1 MPVLHL
7 LAGPNGA
14 GKSSYARDVLEPVTH
29 LPFINAD
36 VIAAERW
43 PDTQLEHAYDA
54 ARIAE
59 RQRREFIAEKRSF
72 ISETVFSH
80 PSKVQLVTDAA
91 SAGFLVTLHIVMVPV
106 DLTVQRVH
114 ERVRRG
120 GHAVP
125 EYKIRER
132 YERLWEHVAEAIL
145 TADAANLYDNSSAR
159 RPFRLSARFELGT
172 VVGSPEW
179 PSWTPDAL
187 KRPGE

>member
-14 GKSSYARDVLEPVTH
+14 GKSSYVRDVLEPVTH

-43 PDTQLEHAYDA
+43 PDSQLEHAYEA

-59 RQRREFIAEKRSF
+59 RQRQEFIAEKRSF
-72 ISETVFSH
+72 ISEPEFSH
-80 PSKVQLVTDAA
+80 PSKVELVSVA
-91 SAGFLVTLHIVMVPV
+91 SAAGFIVTLHVVMVPV

-125 EYKIRER
+125 ENKIRER
-132 YERLWEHVAEAIL
+132 YERLWEYVAEAIV
-145 TADAANLYDNSSAR
+145 TADSANLYDNSSAR
-159 RPFRLSARFELGT
+159 RPFRLCARFELGAL
-172 VVGSPEW
+172 VGPPDW
-179 PSWTPDAL
+179 PTWAPT
-187 KRPGE
+187 R

>member
-14 GKSSYARDVLEPVTH
+14 GKSSYVHDVLAPVTH

-36 VIAAERW
+36 VIAAQRW
-43 PDTQLEHAYDA
+43 PDTQLEHAYEA

-59 RQRREFIAEKRSF
+59 RLRREFIVEKRSF

-91 SAGFLVTLHIVMVPV
+91 DAGFLVTLHIVMVPV
-106 DLTVQRVH
+106 DLTVQRVR

-125 EYKIRER
+125 EHKIRER
-132 YERLWEHVAEAIL
+132 YERLWEHVAETIG
-145 TADAANLYDNSSAR
+145 TADSANLCDNSSAR
-159 RPFRLSARFELGT
+159 RPFHLCASFELGAL
-172 VVGSPEW
+172 VGSPDW
-179 PSWTPDAL
+179 PTWVPDPL
-187 KRPGE
+187 KRLGE